1 MQSPFKLDQQAFAGL
16 PKNIWLLSLV
26 MLINRSG
33 TMVLAFLT
41 LYCTQYLH
49 QTPKLAGFAIAV
61 YGLGSILGAYF
72 GGRLS
77 DKFGYHFVQ
86 VSGLI
91 GGGVFFILAPFA
103 QNFHLFLVIIFL
115 LAAVNESFRPANT
128 AAIAANSTPEIR
140 TRSFALLRLAMNL
153 GWSVG
158 TFLGGI
164 LSHYDYKLL
173 FYVDGCTSIFAGL
186 MMLTLKFKTAEIHKN
201 HLEEAKLDVS
211 PLKNKPF
218 VYFILGTLLYT
229 FCFFQL
235 FTNVPLFYKVGLKL
249 DEQIIGIVMSL
260 NGLLIVMIEMVL
272 VNNIEGKFSKKSII
286 VTGTLLMVLFYFL
299 NSGMNLM
306 NAFLIAFGGMLI
318 ITFGEIL
325 SLPFMNSYYLKFAGK
340 TNTGK
345 YASIYMMTWSIGQI
359 LAGYIGGMIINSFGF
374 PPLWLVCTGLSLLC
388 AFIYFKVIK

>member
-1 MQSPFKLDQQAFAGL
+1 
-16 PKNIWLLSLV
+16 
-26 MLINRSG
+26 
-33 TMVLAFLT
+33 
-41 LYCTQYLH
+41 
-49 QTPKLAGFAIAV
+49 
-61 YGLGSILGAYF
+61 
-72 GGRLS
+72 
-77 DKFGYHFVQ
+77 
-86 VSGLI
+86 
-91 GGGVFFILAPFA
+91 
-103 QNFHLFLVIIFL
+103 
-115 LAAVNESFRPANT
+115 
-128 AAIAANSTPEIR
+128 
-140 TRSFALLRLAMNL
+140 MNL

-186 MMLTLKFKTAEIHKN
+186 IMLTLKFKTTEIHKN
-201 HLEEAKLDVS
+201 HSEEAKEEIS
-211 PLKNKPF
+211 PLKNQPF

-325 SLPFMNSYYLKFAGK
+325 SLPFMNSYYLKFARK

>member
-1 MQSPFKLDQQAFAGL
+1 MQSPIKLYQQAFKGL

-49 QTPKLAGFAIAV
+49 QTPKLAGIAIAV
-61 YGLGSILGAYF
+61 YGLGSILGAII

-86 VSGLI
+86 VSALI
-91 GGGVFFILAPFA
+91 GGGIFFILAPFTK
-103 QNFHLFLVIIFL
+103 NFHVFLVIIFF

-128 AAIAANSTPEIR
+128 AAIVAHSTPEIR

-153 GWSVG
+153 GWSIG
-158 TFLGGI
+158 TFLAGV
-164 LSHYDYKLL
+164 LSHYDYKYL
-173 FYVDGCTSIFAGL
+173 FFADGFTSIFAGL
-186 MMLTLKFKTAEIHKN
+186 MLLTLKFKTSETNHQHTEEDVKEI
-201 HLEEAKLDVS
+201 S
-211 PLKNKPF
+211 PLKNSPF

-235 FTNVPLFYKVGLKL
+235 FTNVPLFYKIGLKL

-260 NGLLIVMIEMVL
+260 NGILIVMIEMVL
-272 VNNIEGKFSKKSII
+272 INSIENKFSKKIII
-286 VTGTLLMVLFYFL
+286 VSGTLLMVFFYFL
-299 NSGMNLM
+299 NSGMNFL
-306 NAFLIAFGGMLI
+306 NAFFIAFGGMFI

-325 SLPFMNSYYLKFAGK
+325 SLPFMNSYYLQYAGK

-345 YASIYMMTWSIGQI
+345 YASIYTMIWSIGQI

-374 PPLWLVCTGLSLLC
+374 PPLWLICTGLSIIC
-388 AFIYFKVIK
+388 AFIYYKVIK

>member
-1 MQSPFKLDQQAFAGL
+1 MQSPFRLYQQAFSGL
-16 PKNIWLLSLV
+16 PKNIWLLSWV

-49 QTPKLAGFAIAV
+49 QTPKLAGLAIAV

-86 VSGLI
+86 VSALI
-91 GGGVFFILAPFA
+91 GGGFFFILAPFA
-103 QNFHLFLVIIFL
+103 QNFHVFLVVIFF

-128 AAIAANSTPEIR
+128 AAIASNSTPEIR

-153 GWSVG
+153 GWSIG

-164 LSHYDYKLL
+164 LSHYDYKYL
-173 FYVDGCTSIFAGL
+173 FFADGGTSIFAGL
-186 MMLTLKFKTAEIHKN
+186 IMLSLKFKSKEIPKN
-201 HLEEAKLDVS
+201 NSEEDTKEIS
-211 PLKNKPF
+211 PLKNPPF

-235 FTNVPLFYKVGLKL
+235 FTNIPLFYKIGLKL
-249 DEQIIGIVMSL
+249 DEQIIGFVMAL

-272 VNNIEGKFSKKSII
+272 VNSIENKYSKKIII
-286 VTGTLLMVLFYFL
+286 VSGTLLMVLFYFL
-299 NSGMNLM
+299 NSGMDLM
-306 NAFLIAFGGMLI
+306 NGFLISFGGMLI

-359 LAGYIGGMIINSFGF
+359 LAGYIGGMIINSYGF
-374 PPLWLVCTGLSLLC
+374 PPLWLLCTTLSLIC

>member
-1 MQSPFKLDQQAFAGL
+1 MQSPFKLYQQAFAGL

-49 QTPKLAGFAIAV
+49 QTPKLAGLAIAV

-86 VSGLI
+86 FSALI
-91 GGGVFFILAPFA
+91 GGGFFFILAPFA
-103 QNFHLFLVIIFL
+103 QNFHVFLIIIFL

-153 GWSVG
+153 GWSIG

-164 LSHYDYKLL
+164 LSHYDYKYL
-173 FYVDGCTSIFAGL
+173 FFADGCTSIFAGL

-218 VYFILGTLLYT
+218 IYFILGTLLYT

-235 FTNVPLFYKVGLKL
+235 FTNIPLFYKVGLNL

-260 NGLLIVMIEMVL
+260 NGVLIVMIEMVL
-272 VNNIEGKFSKKSII
+272 VNAIDHKYSKKIII
-286 VTGTLLMVLFYFL
+286 VSGTLLMVFFYL
-299 NSGMNLM
+299 INSGMNFL
-306 NAFLIAFGGMLI
+306 NAFFIAFGGMLI

-340 TNTGK
+340 VNTGK

-359 LAGYIGGMIINSFGF
+359 LAGYIGGMIINSYGF
-374 PPLWLVCTGLSLLC
+374 PPLWMVCSALSLLC